1 MYRTFD
7 DEIFLAPESVIF
19 GLLATAA
26 DADEPELPD
35 AEPVPPFW
43 TALAAEPAAD
53 AADAD
58 ADMARDESARVRDDP
73 DMAAD
78 ESARI
83 REDADAIDAWSRH
96 ARRAS
101 GFGG

>member
-7 DEIFLAPESVIF
+7 DEIFLAPESIIF

-26 DADEPELPD
+26 YADEPEPAD
-35 AEPVPPFW
+35 GEPVPPSW
-43 TALAAEPAAD
+43 TAAAADPDAD

-58 ADMARDESARVRDDP
+58 ADT
-73 DMAAD
+73 D

-83 REDADAIDAWSRH
+83 REDADPIDAWSRH

>member
-26 DADEPELPD
+26 DADEPDLPD

-43 TALAAEPAAD
+43 AAVADEPAAD
-53 AADAD
+53 AADVD
-58 ADMARDESARVRDDP
+58 ADMATDESARK
-73 DMAAD
+73 
-78 ESARI
+78 
-83 REDADAIDAWSRH
+83 REEADAIDAWSRH